1 MPKGKIT
8 KRSVE
13 ALEPGQTL
21 FDTDVRGFGAR
32 RQTGAITYFVKT
44 TVKGQQQWLTIGQH
58 GSPFTPDSARTE
70 ALKLLGHI
78 AQGSD
83 PAQARRDE
91 RMASS
96 VADLCDQYYKDALAG
111 NILTRSGY
119 AKKQSTVYV
128 DRGRI
133 ERHIK
138 PLLGRKKVKDVSRA
152 DIQRF
157 MNDIAAGKTQ
167 KVEKTKQRGK
177 AVVKGGRGTA
187 TRTVGLLGGI
197 FQYAVKHGIR
207 PDNPVHGVERHRDKT
222 RDRRLSPEEYI
233 ALGRGLKLAELQGA
247 NARGL
252 AVIRALAMSGCRK
265 SEIQMLR
272 WPYLDSDGGCVR
284 FPDTKSGKSIRPIG
298 KAVLEL
304 FAEQSREA
312 ENDAV
317 FPGERGRFYDGTP
330 KIMDL
335 VRSLAGL
342 TDKDDDGYY
351 NVTLHTL
358 RHSFASLANELGYTE
373 ATIASMLGH
382 RLGTITSRYIHHL
395 DAALVSAADKV
406 AAHISGYLCWGEWLA
421 EGETVKAL

>member
-8 KRSVE
+8 KRAVE
-13 ALEPGQTL
+13 ALLSGQSL
-21 FDTDVRGFGAR
+21 FDTEVRGFGAR
-32 RQTGAITYFVKT
+32 RQKEAITYFVKT
-44 TVKGQQQWLTIGQH
+44 TVKGQQQWITIGRH
-58 GSPFTPDSARTE
+58 GSPFTPDTARAE
-70 ALKLLGHI
+70 ALKLLGQVV
-78 AQGSD
+78 QGAD
-83 PAQARRDE
+83 PAQARREE
-91 RMASS
+91 RLGSTVS
-96 VADLCDQYYKDALAG
+96 DLCDQYYRDALAG
-111 NILTRSGY
+111 NIVTRSGY

-128 DRGRI
+128 DKGRI

-138 PLLGRKKVKDVSRA
+138 PLIGRRKVRDLTRA

-207 PDNPVHGVERHRDKT
+207 LDNPVHGVERHRDNT
-222 RDRRLSPEEYI
+222 RDRRLSPEEYV
-233 ALGRGLKLAELQGA
+233 ALGQGLMVAELQGM
-247 NARGL
+247 NPRGL
-252 AVIRALAMSGCRK
+252 AVIRTLAMTGCRK
-265 SEIQMLR
+265 SEIQTLR
-272 WPYLDSDGGCVR
+272 WPYLDVNGGSVR

-298 KAVLEL
+298 KAAMEV
-304 FAEQSREA
+304 FAAQPREA

-330 KIMDL
+330 KIMGA
-335 VRSLAGL
+335 VRALAGL
-342 TDKDDDGYY
+342 TDKDDYGYY

-395 DAALVSAADKV
+395 DAALVAAADRV
-406 AAHISGYLCWGEWLA
+406 SAHIAGYFYWGVWLV
-421 EGETVKAL
+421 EDETSSH

>member
-8 KRSVE
+8 KRVVE
-13 ALEPGQTL
+13 ALLSGQSL
-21 FDTDVRGFGAR
+21 FDTEVKGFGAR
-32 RQTGAITYFVKT
+32 RQKEAITYFVKT
-44 TVKGQQQWLTIGQH
+44 TVKGQQQWITIGRH
-58 GSPFTPDSARTE
+58 GSPFTPDTARAE
-70 ALKLLGHI
+70 ALKLLGHVV
-78 AQGSD
+78 QGAD
-83 PAQARRDE
+83 PAQARREE
-91 RMASS
+91 RLAST
-96 VADLCDQYYKDALAG
+96 VADLCDQYYKEALAG

-138 PLLGRKKVKDVSRA
+138 PLLGRKKVKDIVRA
-152 DIQRF
+152 DIHRF

-167 KVEKTKQRGK
+167 KIEKTKQRGK

-222 RDRRLSPEEYI
+222 RDRRLSPEEYV
-233 ALGRGLKLAELQGA
+233 ALGRGLKLAELQGM
-247 NARGL
+247 NRRGL
-252 AVIRALAMSGCRK
+252 AVIHTLAMTGCRK
-265 SEIQMLR
+265 GEIQTLR
-272 WPYLDSDGGCVR
+272 WPYLDINSGSVR

-298 KAVLEL
+298 RAATEVFE
-304 FAEQSREA
+304 AQPREA

-330 KIMDL
+330 KIMDA
-335 VRSLAGL
+335 VRALAGL
-342 TDKDDDGYY
+342 TDKNDAGYF

-382 RLGTITSRYIHHL
+382 RLGTVTSRYIHHL
-395 DAALVSAADKV
+395 DAALVAAADRV
-406 AAHISGYLCWGEWLA
+406 AAHISGYLNWGAWLA
-421 EGETVKAL
+421 QKTDSR